1 MPFANMVFSAFVH
14 LLNLTRCCIMF
25 VFFFANV
32 SMSAQKIDEEGNF
45 SFPSLFEGLSSCNAA
60 VEAVLLFSL
69 SL

>member
-1 MPFANMVFSAFVH
+1 
-14 LLNLTRCCIMF
+14 MF

-45 SFPSLFEGLSSCNAA
+45 SFPSLFEGLSACNAT